1 MLLLRSEYLYEAIAT
16 GTGQVGVKMDLIW
29 II

>member
-1 MLLLRSEYLYEAIAT
+1 LRNEYLYKANAT
-16 GTGQVGVKMDLIW
+16 GTGQFGVEMDLIW

>member
-1 MLLLRSEYLYEAIAT
+1 MLLLRSEYLYKANAT
-16 GTGQVGVKMDLIW
+16 GTGQFGVEMDLIW